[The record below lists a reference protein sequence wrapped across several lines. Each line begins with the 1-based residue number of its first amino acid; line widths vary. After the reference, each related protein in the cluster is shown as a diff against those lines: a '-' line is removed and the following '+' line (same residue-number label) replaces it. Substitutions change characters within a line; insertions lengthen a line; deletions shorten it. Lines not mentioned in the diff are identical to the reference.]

1 VDNYCIAVTILFLNF
16 TKTILLFSM
25 KVLII
30 MGSQTDE
37 SVMQESSKWLTWFG
51 IENDMVV
58 ASAHRNPDKVRD
70 IIVNAQSNGYGVVIA
85 AAGMAAALPGVCA
98 AYTSIPVLGVPLD
111 GGLPGGIDALYSI
124 VQMPAGLPVGTLAV
138 GKAGAKNAAVLA
150 ARILALSDNTV
161 AEKLAEFKAKDYR
174 I

>member
-1 VDNYCIAVTILFLNF
+1 
-16 TKTILLFSM
+16 M
-25 KVLII
+25 KVMII
-30 MGSQTDE
+30 MGSKSDE
-37 SVMQESSKWLTWFG
+37 SVMQESQNWLNWFG
-51 IENDMVV
+51 IENEMIV

-70 IIVNAQSNGYGVVIA
+70 LMVNARNNGFGAVIA

-98 AYTSIPVLGVPLD
+98 AYTSLPVLGVPLD

-138 GKAGAKNAAVLA
+138 GKAGARNAAVLC
-150 ARILALSDNTV
+150 ARMFALSD
-161 AEKLAEFKAKDYR
+161 EKIAAKVEAFKAQEYK

>member
-1 VDNYCIAVTILFLNF
+1 
-16 TKTILLFSM
+16 M

-30 MGSQTDE
+30 MGSE
-37 SVMQESSKWLTWFG
+37 SDKPIMNESQLWLNWFG
-51 IENDMVV
+51 IESELVV
-58 ASAHRNPDKVRD
+58 ASAHRNPDLVRELM
-70 IIVNAQSNGYGVVIA
+70 VNSNSNGFGAVIA

-98 AYTSIPVLGVPLD
+98 AYTSLPVFGVPLD

-138 GKAGAKNAAVLA
+138 GKAGARNAAVLC
-150 ARILALSDNTV
+150 ARVFALSNTSIAAKV
-161 AEKLAEFKAKDYR
+161 EAFKKQGYK

>member
-1 VDNYCIAVTILFLNF
+1 
-16 TKTILLFSM
+16 M

-70 IIVNAQSNGYGVVIA
+70 IIINAQSNGYGVVIA

-111 GGLPGGIDALYSI
+111 GGLPGGVDALYSI

-138 GKAGAKNAAVLA
+138 GKAGARNAAVLA
-150 ARILALSDNTV
+150 ARILALSDNAV
-161 AEKLAEFKAKDYR
+161 AEKLAEFKGNDYR

>member
-1 VDNYCIAVTILFLNF
+1 
-16 TKTILLFSM
+16 M

-30 MGSQTDE
+30 MGSKTDE
-37 SVMQESSKWLTWFG
+37 SVMQECSNWLNWFN
-51 IENDMVV
+51 IANDMVV
-58 ASAHRNPDKVRD
+58 ASAHRNPDKVRE
-70 IIVNAQSNGYGVVIA
+70 IIVGAQANGYGAVVA

-98 AYTSIPVLGVPLD
+98 AYTSLPVLGVPLD

-138 GKAGAKNAAVLA
+138 GKAGARNAAVLA
-150 ARILALSDNTV
+150 ARIFALSDKKV
-161 AEKLAEFKAKDYR
+161 AARLEEFKANDYR